1 MSNFI
6 IVPIIVLLLAG
17 CTPSGNAERGT
28 QIFTKGQADA
38 PACST
43 CHRTLSDQV
52 GFSVGPNLAGVAERA
67 GTRVVGMTAAEYL
80 RQSILEP
87 HRYVVPG
94 YRDMM
99 YPDYRTHLTE
109 QNIEDLIAYLLT
121 L

>member
-1 MSNFI
+1 MA
-6 IVPIIVLLLAG
+6 VLLLTG
-17 CTPSGNAERGT
+17 CATTLSGDPERGA
-28 QIFTKGQADA
+28 QFFAQGQADA

-43 CHRTLSDQV
+43 CHRTVSDQV
-52 GFSVGPNLAGVAERA
+52 GFSIGPNLAGIAERA
-67 GTRVVGMTAAEYL
+67 GAWVEGISVEEYL

>member
-6 IVPIIVLLLAG
+6 IASIIVLLLAG
-17 CTPSGNAERGT
+17 CATSGNAERGI

-38 PACST
+38 PPCST

-67 GTRVVGMTAAEYL
+67 VTRVVGMTAAEYL
-80 RQSILEP
+80 RQSILQP
-87 HRYVVPG
+87 HRYVVQG
-94 YRDMM
+94 YRDIM
-99 YPDYRTHLTE
+99 YPDYRTRLTE
-109 QNIEDLIAYLLT
+109 HDIEDLIAYLLT